1 MTDAFLG
8 GCHRCESGARL
19 DGTEGRRG
27 EWESDFAA
35 DWVDTSGCNSEP
47 KTISLTARVSTAA
60 LRMFEVRVGPAVYP
74 RPEEA
79 GSVEHSDPGLRR
91 RVIRAVSGSGPTPSG
106 PSA

>member
-60 LRMFEVRVGPAVYP
+60 LRMFEVKVGPAVYP

-79 GSVEHSDPGLRR
+79 GSVEY
-91 RVIRAVSGSGPTPSG
+91 
-106 PSA
+106 